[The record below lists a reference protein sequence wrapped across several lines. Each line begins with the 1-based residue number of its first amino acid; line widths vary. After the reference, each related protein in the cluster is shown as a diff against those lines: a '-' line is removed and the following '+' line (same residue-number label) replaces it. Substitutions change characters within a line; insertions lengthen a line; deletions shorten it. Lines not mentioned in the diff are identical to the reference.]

1 MANKKRKYI
10 AVSLAPIAMRSSTA
24 SLRLHIESSLAGRI
38 ASPFRL
44 RESAPPLVVPTGISA
59 LDTSF
64 GGLPRGGITEIY
76 GPPCS
81 GKTSILHSALASRT
95 RSEVCALVD
104 AQDAFDPHSSKAS
117 GVYFPRLLWARC
129 HGLEQ
134 AFRCLDLLLHGGGF
148 GLIALDIADAPVRLA
163 RQVPL
168 NVWFRL
174 RRAVEDTPTVLL
186 VLSRESNAKTCA
198 SLVLRLEREA
208 AHWSL
213 RNRKAGSTAFH
224 TPACLLDG
232 SANSAEIVRS
242 VLRYKKPRFIDQPV
256 LAGNSFET
264 AIHFRLNADRYETKL
279 ALPRTTFLP
288 PQEERMQ
295 DPG

>member
-1 MANKKRKYI
+1 
-10 AVSLAPIAMRSSTA
+10 MRSSTA
-24 SLRLHIESSLAGRI
+24 SLRLHIESTLAGRI
-38 ASPFRL
+38 PSPFRL
-44 RESAPPLVVPTGISA
+44 REAAPPSVVPTGIAA
-59 LDTSF
+59 LDEF
-64 GGLPRGGITEIY
+64 LGGLPRGGLTEIY
-76 GPPCS
+76 GPPGA

-104 AQDAFDPHSSKAS
+104 AQDAFDPHSSEAS
-117 GVYFPRLLWARC
+117 GVYLPRLLWARC